1 MGGRGMRTI
10 KFRGKNKYGKWI
22 KGDLIHNRGKVYIAP
37 HGIQNPFAQ
46 PENFEVDELTVGQYT
61 GFSDKNGVEIY
72 ENDFIQDDQGTYE
85 ILWSNYS
92 SAYMVR
98 IVNSEDNVRS
108 YLLGAIDYKETVV
121 VGNIFDNKNL
131 KESAD

>member
-1 MGGRGMRTI
+1 MRTI

-37 HGIQNPFAQ
+37 HGIQNPFAK

-72 ENDFIQDDQGTYE
+72 VDDMLMFFDYELLVEYKYGMFGYSNALFGFIPFGINRNITFNPKYTDKNFKV
-85 ILWSNYS
+85 I
-92 SAYMVR
+92 
-98 IVNSEDNVRS
+98 
-108 YLLGAIDYKETVV
+108 
-121 VGNIFDNKNL
+121 GNIHD
-131 KESAD
+131 DYD